1 MIVTLFKGVEIQ
13 PCISDCDTVQRHGDS
28 TVYIL
33 VIVTLFKSD
42 SVSAT
47 LLAECDSVIVTLLEA
62 S

>member
-1 MIVTLFKGVEIQ
+1 MIE
-13 PCISDCDTVQRHGDS
+13 
-28 TVYIL
+28 
-33 VIVTLFKSD
+33 TLFKSD